1 MSITLGGDDVRYL
14 EQSGYDQAGRLFFA
28 GPGQER
34 IALPNSAK
42 WMLRY
47 TLSRRDSVPGP
58 GRTRSGASGR
68 TSLLST
74 SRTARGF
81 ALSVL
86 TISVG
91 AGILNTLIAAAARAL
106 GADTAAVPGLTP
118 PAYLTFTV
126 IGTVLGTVGWS
137 VVRRYAA
144 SPSRGSIGMLPRP
157 PGRDG
162 AYLFRVSYK
171 SLRK

>member
-1 MSITLGGDDVRYL
+1 M
-14 EQSGYDQAGRLFFA
+14 
-28 GPGQER
+28 
-34 IALPNSAK
+34 
-42 WMLRY
+42 
-47 TLSRRDSVPGP
+47 
-58 GRTRSGASGR
+58 
-68 TSLLST
+68 
-74 SRTARGF
+74 
-81 ALSVL
+81 L
-86 TISVG
+86 TIAVG

-106 GADTAAVPGLTP
+106 GADTAAIPGLTP